1 MTLFFLFSF
10 LTGCSLSQETFQAE
24 SIDVICALLIE
35 CYADEAVEFF
45 EFESQD
51 DCILALQDRL
61 EPTVDCVYD
70 PEKAQ
75 ICLNEK
81 RDDTCESFS
90 FDDPS
95 DACDEALICEE
106 EDGEDSEG
114 GEDEGSGN

>member
-1 MTLFFLFSF
+1 MTIFFSLCF
-10 LTGCSLSQETFQAE
+10 LIGCSLSQERFQTE
-24 SIDVICALLIE
+24 SIDVTCALLIE

-51 DCILALQDRL
+51 DCVLALQERL
-61 EPTVDCVYD
+61 EPTVGCVYD

-81 RDDTCESFS
+81 YDDTCESFS

-95 DACDEALICEE
+95 EACADAIICEE
-106 EDGEDSEG
+106 D
-114 GEDEGSGN
+114 EDEEDEEGMGD